1 MSGNPQE
8 RARNA
13 VWWQVGRLLVM
24 LRERRGYSQVELAQ
38 RAGVSVDLLA
48 AYEVGR
54 ERFPDLEALLRLSA
68 ALGVNLLDLVRQ
80 SERQAG
86 VSLLDGV
93 IPPNVSMETSRP
105 EITREEES
113 LQSFVGTGR
122 DEPPGGPKRQAG
134 R

>member
-13 VWWQVGRLLVM
+13 VWRQVGRLLAM
-24 LRERRGYSQVELAQ
+24 LRERRGYSQAELAQ
-38 RAGVSVDLLA
+38 RAGVSVDLLV

-93 IPPNVSMETSRP
+93 IPPNVSMETSRT
-105 EITREEES
+105 EITREEAS

-122 DEPPGGPKRQAG
+122 DEPQGGPKRQAG